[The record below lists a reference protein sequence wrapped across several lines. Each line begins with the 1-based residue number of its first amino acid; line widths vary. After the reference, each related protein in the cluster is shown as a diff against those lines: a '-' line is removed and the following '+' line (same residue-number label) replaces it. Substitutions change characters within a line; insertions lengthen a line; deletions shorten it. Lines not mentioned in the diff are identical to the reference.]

1 MRIFILFGVA
11 ASICLLPARVA
22 WCGNLVLAEDGK
34 SPYKIVVAVDAS
46 IQDYHSAEVLQRYV
60 KEMSGAQLRIV
71 GDDNVLGDAEII
83 VGFNRHVDLLDPT
96 LKEEAFGPEA
106 FRIRTYGNHLVIVGG
121 APRGVLYG
129 VNSLLIDEFGC
140 RWFTPLLRR
149 IPEHGRLVLEPMDR
163 RYEPHFEW
171 RDAFFA
177 SASDNEWAFHNFLNK
192 SRSHLRPQQGGRAGF
207 AMRQHTALGLVP
219 PDRYL
224 KDHPEYYWGS
234 EGDRRR
240 SVGGAGAG
248 GLGICL
254 THPDV
259 AAIAARTVLEHRRTH
274 PGDNLLYSLSGT
286 RTCTRLPMIC
296 AIFETPAS
304 RGSSP
309 RATSRRSTGNASTA
323 R

>member
-1 MRIFILFGVA
+1 MQKFILIGLGVL
-11 ASICLLPARVA
+11 ICMMPARTA
-22 WCGNLVLAEDGK
+22 WCRNLVLAENGK
-34 SPYKIVVAVDAS
+34 SQYAIVVAVDAS
-46 IQDYHSAEVLQRYV
+46 IQDYHAAEVLQRYV
-60 KEMSGAQLRIV
+60 KEMSGAELRIV
-71 GDDNVLGDAEII
+71 GDDNALGDTKII
-83 VGFNRHVDLLDPT
+83 VGFNRHVDSLDPK

-129 VNSLLIDEFGC
+129 VNSLLTDEFGC
-140 RWFTPLLRR
+140 RWFTPQLRR
-149 IPEHGRLVLEPMDR
+149 IPEHSRLVLEPMDR

-171 RDAFFA
+171 RDTYFV
-177 SASDNEWAFHNFLNK
+177 SGSDNEWAFHNHVNK
-192 SRSHLRPQQGGRAGF
+192 SAAQLRPEQGWRAGF
-207 AMRQHTALGLVP
+207 LWRQHTALGLVP